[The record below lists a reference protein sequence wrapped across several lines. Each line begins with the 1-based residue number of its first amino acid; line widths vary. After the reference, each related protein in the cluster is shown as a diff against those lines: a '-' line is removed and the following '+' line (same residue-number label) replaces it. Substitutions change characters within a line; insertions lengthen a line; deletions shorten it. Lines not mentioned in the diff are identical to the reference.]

1 MKNIIVIGGSGFLG
15 SHVADQLSISG
26 YNVTIF
32 DFQKSNWLRDDQ
44 KFVKGDL
51 LDLKALKTALFG
63 MDIVYHFAALADLNE
78 VKNKPLESAHINII
92 GTINVL
98 EACKENNISR
108 LIFAS
113 SLYVYSRSGSFYKC
127 SKQSAE
133 LYITEYNKQYNLNF
147 TILRFGSLYGP
158 RSNNSNGLYRIVK
171 NALQNNQVQFE
182 GTLEAIREYI
192 HVEDAAIA
200 SVAILSKEYINES
213 VILSGHEPM
222 YIIDIMNMLSEIL
235 NYSEKVQFIENLQT
249 DHYIR
254 TPFAYQT
261 KLARKYTLPKHVDIG
276 EGLVQL
282 IHQIHNENSSSI
294 T

>member
-1 MKNIIVIGGSGFLG
+1 MKKVIVIGGSGFLG
-15 SHVADQLSISG
+15 SHVADQLSLSG
-26 YNVTIF
+26 YDVTIF
-32 DFQKSNWLRDDQ
+32 DYQKSNWLRDDQ
-44 KFVKGDL
+44 KFIHGDL
-51 LDLKALKTALFG
+51 LNLTSLKSALFG
-63 MDIVYHFAALADLNE
+63 MDYVFHFAALADLNE
-78 VKNKPLESAHINII
+78 VKFKPIESANINII

-98 EACKENNISR
+98 EACKENNVSR
-108 LIFAS
+108 IIFAS

-133 LYITEYNKQYNLNF
+133 LYILEYNKQFNINF

-158 RSNNSNGLYRIVK
+158 RSNSSNGLYRIVK
-171 NALQNNQVQFE
+171 NAINKNKVIYE
-182 GTLEAIREYI
+182 GSLEAIREYI

-200 SVAILSKEYINES
+200 SVSILKDEYINES

-235 NYSEKVQFIENLQT
+235 DYNEKVEFIENKKN

-254 TPFAYQT
+254 TPFSHQS
-261 KLARKYTLPKHVDIG
+261 KLARKLTLQNHVDIG

-282 IHQIHNENSSSI
+282 IQQIQNENS
-294 T
+294 